1 MREEREDDD
10 GRSRLRLVRSGAGK
24 GFLRGRIHCR
34 HQGPPIAQTCPGRA
48 DHSAQ
53 PRASRRGR
61 RRSARRRWRRYPGA
75 DAAQVPCQ
83 EGCRN
88 RLRPARPR
96 SLCGRRAVHAARRGL
111 AAGDHGHL
119 RRNRGA
125 GRHEGSRLAR
135 RADRQF
141 DARRIGQA
149 HRAGAQAG
157 LPRAQPADGV
167 GRGFRAPALHPAQDH
182 LLDALRQARAA
193 ALQLLPGV
201 DLVPHADLQG
211 YVPRR
216 SARHLLPRSARSGF
230 RERARAHPP
239 ALLDQHVPDL
249 VARASLPHDRPQRR
263 DQHAARQQ
271 QLDGGAAGVG
281 VIAEVRRRHQ
291 QAVADLLRRP
301 VRHRLLRQ
309 RARIPDHGRLPAR
322 PCDDDDDTGGVGG

>member
-1 MREEREDDD
+1 MRRTSTGPCRPGADEREEREDDD
-10 GRSRLRLVRSGAGK
+10 GRTRLRLVRSGAGK

-34 HQGPPIAQTCPGRA
+34 HQGPPIAQARPGRA
-48 DHSAQ
+48 DHPAQ
-53 PRASRRGR
+53 SRASRRGG
-61 RRSARRRWRRYPGA
+61 RRSARRRRRRYPGA
-75 DAAQVPCQ
+75 DAAQVPRQ
-83 EGCRN
+83 EGCRD
-88 RLRPARPR
+88 RLRLAPARP
-96 SLCGRRAVHAARRGL
+96 LCGRRAVPAARRGL

-149 HRAGAQAG
+149 DRAGAQAG
-157 LPRAQPADGV
+157 LPRAQPDDAV
-167 GRGFRAPALHPAQDH
+167 GAGFRAPALHPPQDH
-182 LLDALRQARAA
+182 LLDALRPARAA
-193 ALQLLPGV
+193 PFPLLPGV

-211 YVPRR
+211 HVPRR
-216 SARHLLPRSARSGF
+216 SAQHLLPGSARSGL
-230 RERARAHPP
+230 RERARADAP

-281 VIAEVRRRHQ
+281 VVAEVRRRHQ
-291 QAVADLLRRP
+291 AGCGRSPTKASPTRP
-301 VRHRLLRQ
+301 ASTTRSNS
-309 RARIPDHGRLPAR
+309 
-322 PCDDDDDTGGVGG
+322 